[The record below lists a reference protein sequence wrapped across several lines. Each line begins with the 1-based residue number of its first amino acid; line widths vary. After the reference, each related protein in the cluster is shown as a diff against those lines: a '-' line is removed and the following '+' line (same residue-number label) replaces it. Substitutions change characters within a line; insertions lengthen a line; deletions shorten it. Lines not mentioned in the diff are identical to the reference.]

1 MRILI
6 VDDDEHVAAG
16 IHRALALRGYAAEMC
31 GSAEEALERLD
42 EQAWDLVISDLRL
55 PGMNGERFLHR
66 VATLQPAARRILIT
80 GFGTPEAEL
89 WMRHEVDDWLIKP
102 FTTQQLL
109 QAVQR
114 LFPAGAGEDFRP

>member
-16 IHRALALRGYAAEMC
+16 IHRALTLSGYAAESC
-31 GSAEEALERLD
+31 ASAEEALERLC

-55 PGMNGERFLHR
+55 PGMNGQRFLHR

-80 GFGTPEAEL
+80 GFGTPETEL
-89 WMRHEVDDWLIKP
+89 WVRQEVDDWLIKP
-102 FTTQQLL
+102 FTTQQLV

-114 LFPAGAGEDFRP
+114 LLPAGAGEEFHP